1 MMCNLTVP
9 LNGNVYV
16 REVPKGII
24 SGRGVPPPPPKN
36 EEVVPIIII
45 LYDNAQPI
53 VASTYLKYK
62 TAKAVSTVKSVAELI
77 MLLLFRAITLLVFP
91 AISLNL
97 TSSPTE
103 GEAGR
108 VSVIAE
114 PLT

>member
-1 MMCNLTVP
+1 MCKRTVP
-9 LNGNVYV
+9 VNGKVYV
-16 REVPKGII
+16 REVAITIG
-24 SGRGVPPPPPKN
+24 SGSVEPPPLPKK
-36 EEVVPIIII
+36 ELVVPIIII